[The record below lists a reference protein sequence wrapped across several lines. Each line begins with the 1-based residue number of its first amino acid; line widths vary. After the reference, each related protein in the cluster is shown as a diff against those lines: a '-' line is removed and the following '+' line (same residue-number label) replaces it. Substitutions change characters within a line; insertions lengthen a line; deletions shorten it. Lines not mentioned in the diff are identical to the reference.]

1 MVAGIQEVLDTLAEV
16 VTEFGRDY
24 VYQGKKYDADSDVC
38 LYLYHGEPDCLA
50 AKVMSRL
57 GVPHDRFEERHDCTQ
72 LAVGEFISTDAMFVL
87 RRAQAT
93 QDVKQTWGQAVWQAA
108 HHARVAYGFK
118 WDQAAAWE
126 LRP

>member
-24 VYQGKKYDADSDVC
+24 VYQGKTPDDVC

-72 LAVGEFISTDAMFVL
+72 LAVGEFISADAIYVL
-87 RRAQAT
+87 RLAQVA
-93 QDVKQTWGQAVWQAA
+93 QDAKETWGRAVWQAA